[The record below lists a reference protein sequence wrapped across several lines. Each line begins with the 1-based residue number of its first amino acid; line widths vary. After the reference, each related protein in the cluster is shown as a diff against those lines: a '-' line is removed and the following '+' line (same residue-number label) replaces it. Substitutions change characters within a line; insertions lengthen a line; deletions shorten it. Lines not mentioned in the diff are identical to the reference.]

1 MRQLAF
7 LLVAFFSCTIS
18 TNIAGYGPNV
28 IVCLPVINVREGE
41 QATLK
46 CTITAHI
53 PRWTSP
59 SGGLINS
66 HDFASLSPAV
76 PFRSRMGISTNGD
89 LIINNTRHYDHG
101 DYQCFYPGY
110 GQQTV
115 RLVVSGR

>member
-7 LLVAFFSCTIS
+7 LLVASFSCTIS

-46 CTITAHI
+46 CTITVHI

-59 SGGLINS
+59 SGGFINS
-66 HDFASLSPAV
+66 HDFASLNPAS
-76 PFRSRMGISTNGD
+76 PFRNRMGIAANGD
-89 LIINNTRHYDHG
+89 LIINNTRHYDRG

-115 RLVVSGR
+115 RLIVGGR